1 MTTAARQLE
10 LVRARLRATAS
21 DYEAV
26 AISDIENVTRRE
38 RTFDGGDAHRQK
50 RAATLHHCRGRA
62 IVHRHR
68 PVRGVAQGNPKLT
81 GGDLQAVRRGN
92 EKRSDGLARGKTHKR
107 VLLGAAA
114 DDACDARRHE
124 DSARTDLGDHAAGTH
139 RCSGVSCRPDDSSV
153 DFGDARDELRGGIKR
168 WVGGIQAVDVRQG
181 DAEISRHQ
189 AAHQGGKRIVIAKL
203 DLIDGGGVVLVH
215 YGNHAK
221 LHQAREGI
229 ASMKIGRPAGGIV
242 PGEQHK
248 GGEQACGA
256 EFLVVHSRKDALANR
271 GARLQA
277 RHVGG
282 FFSEAELGRAA
293 RDGAGA
299 HNDEVPSQIAKL
311 CRLAGKVRDEIAT
324 NLAVFPNQ
332 GGGTDLDD
340 HGFALD

>member
-1 MTTAARQLE
+1 
-10 LVRARLRATAS
+10 
-21 DYEAV
+21 
-26 AISDIENVTRRE
+26 
-38 RTFDGGDAHRQK
+38 
-50 RAATLHHCRGRA
+50 
-62 IVHRHR
+62 
-68 PVRGVAQGNPKLT
+68 
-81 GGDLQAVRRGN
+81 
-92 EKRSDGLARGKTHKR
+92 
-107 VLLGAAA
+107 
-114 DDACDARRHE
+114 
-124 DSARTDLGDHAAGTH
+124 
-139 RCSGVSCRPDDSSV
+139 
-153 DFGDARDELRGGIKR
+153 
-168 WVGGIQAVDVRQG
+168 
-181 DAEISRHQ
+181 
-189 AAHQGGKRIVIAKL
+189 
-203 DLIDGGGVVLVH
+203 
-215 YGNHAK
+215 
-221 LHQAREGI
+221 
-229 ASMKIGRPAGGIV
+229 MKIGRPAGGIV